1 MFKRF
6 SAQAHGYGFTVLEL
20 VLVIAVI
27 MVLMASLA
35 PSLMAKKSSAYKA
48 ICTYNLHSVGLA
60 MQSYGYDNG
69 MYPIADP
76 IVPALT
82 ADSYLSASQSL
93 ECPLDISIN
102 GDTYSFGYVGAHPNS
117 AQVNDPLVVCGW
129 HQNSSALTVFADTS
143 VGDLGARSGNPTLPV
158 TAVYNGNMV
167 NPGFELQAFGPL
179 QLVSAAGQQALMF
192 GEHGTSYIA
201 ASYDSYA
208 DTFKIITGFETASTS
223 PQVVRGLSTNP
234 LDIYTRFEYCAMRY
248 SSAPLSTSLQWQ
260 PGSPENEVTMSLYQD
275 YDVTHRVTG
284 KRDASSTPPM
294 QSKYAV
300 SVDTLEKQ

>member
-6 SAQAHGYGFTVLEL
+6 SAQTHGYGFTVLEL

-35 PSLMAKKSSAYKA
+35 PSLMTKKSSAYKA

-76 IVPALT
+76 IVPTLT
-82 ADSYLSASQSL
+82 TDGYLSESQDL
-93 ECPLDISIN
+93 ECPLDISTN

-117 AQVNDPLVVCGW
+117 VHNNDPLVVCGW
-129 HQNSSALTVFADTS
+129 HQNFSALTVFADTS
-143 VGDLGARSGNPTLPV
+143 VDELGARNGNPTMPV
-158 TAVYNGNMV
+158 TAVYNGNIV
-167 NPGFELQAFGPL
+167 NPGFTLQAFGPL

-192 GEHGTSYIA
+192 GENGTSYVA
-201 ASYDSYA
+201 ATYDSSA
-208 DTFKIITGFETASTS
+208 DTFKIVTGFEVASTS
-223 PQVVRGLSTNP
+223 PQVVRGISTNP

-248 SSAPLSTSLQWQ
+248 SSVPLSTSLQWQ
-260 PGSPENEVTMSLYQD
+260 PGSPHNEVTMSLYQD

-284 KRDASSTPPM
+284 KRDASSTP
-294 QSKYAV
+294 QITSKYAV

>member
-1 MFKRF
+1 VFKRF
-6 SAQAHGYGFTVLEL
+6 SAQTHGYGFTVLEL

-35 PSLMAKKSSAYKA
+35 PSLMTKKSSAYKA

-76 IVPALT
+76 IVPTLT
-82 ADSYLSASQSL
+82 TDGYLSEGQDL
-93 ECPLDISIN
+93 ECPLDISAN

-117 AQVNDPLVVCGW
+117 VHNNDPLVVCGW
-129 HQNSSALTVFADTS
+129 HQNFSALTVFADTS
-143 VGDLGARSGNPTLPV
+143 VDELGARNGNPTMPV
-158 TAVYNGNMV
+158 TAVYNGNIV
-167 NPGFELQAFGPL
+167 NPGFTLQAFGPL

-192 GEHGTSYIA
+192 GENGTSYVA
-201 ASYDSYA
+201 ATYDSSA
-208 DTFKIITGFETASTS
+208 DAFKIVTGFEVGSTS
-223 PQVVRGLSTNP
+223 PQVVRGISTNP

-248 SSAPLSTSLQWQ
+248 SSVPLSTSLQWQ
-260 PGSPENEVTMSLYQD
+260 PGSPHNEVTMSLYQD

-284 KRDASSTPPM
+284 KRDASSTP
-294 QSKYAV
+294 QITSKYAV